1 MTIFIMRHNW
11 LKLRYHHY
19 SQGADMEWSEDLA
32 EMVLL
37 IAGVVLLVV
46 LVVEWVRGAWMRG

>member
-1 MTIFIMRHNW
+1 
-11 LKLRYHHY
+11 
-19 SQGADMEWSEDLA
+19 MEWSEDLA